1 MSIDSDGR
9 IRNKYD
15 LLRWFVGRTG
25 SFCRFLAYSRGA
37 RHVREPRGGGGQ
49 AKKREIRRLF
59 GRLTFYKKNGI
70 LTALNI
76 ERGRRRGKLRRRTGL
91 KIMSD
96 ITKRAISAS
105 LKKLLR
111 EKKLNKITV
120 QDIADDCGINRQTFY
135 YHFQDIYDLV
145 EWTCIEDTEKVLK
158 ENRTYAT
165 WQEGFLAVFYL
176 AKEDKTFI
184 ENIYRSVSLELLEQY
199 LYRLVYPLLKNV
211 VDEKAKNYTVRDENK
226 KYIAD
231 FYKYAFVGVLLEW
244 IRNDMRESPES
255 ITDRVSKIVS
265 GAIETAFNNFSR
277 GQ

>member
-25 SFCRFLAYSRGA
+25 SFCRFLRIRAGRGMYCSRGA
-37 RHVREPRGGGGQ
+37 AEDKR
-49 AKKREIRRLF
+49 KKREIRRLF

-70 LTALNI
+70 LTAFNI

-105 LKKLLR
+105 LKKLLC

>member
-1 MSIDSDGR
+1 M
-9 IRNKYD
+9 N
-15 LLRWFVGRTG
+15 
-25 SFCRFLAYSRGA
+25 
-37 RHVREPRGGGGQ
+37 
-49 AKKREIRRLF
+49 
-59 GRLTFYKKNGI
+59 
-70 LTALNI
+70 
-76 ERGRRRGKLRRRTGL
+76 GRRRGKLRRRTGL

>member
-1 MSIDSDGR
+1 MVRRADR
-9 IRNKYD
+9 
-15 LLRWFVGRTG
+15 FVLPFFT
-25 SFCRFLAYSRGA
+25 YSRGA

-76 ERGRRRGKLRRRTGL
+76 ERGQRRGKLRRRTGL

-105 LKKLLR
+105 LKKLLC

-265 GAIETAFNNFSR
+265 GSIETAFNNFSR